1 MSMHL
6 DRRAGQVHKDRS
18 GLVLAIILAA
28 QLMVVLDATIVNI
41 ALPRIKESLG
51 FSSTGLS
58 WVIDAYTLVFGGL
71 LLLGA
76 RAGDLLGRR
85 RTFLAGITLFT
96 VASMAGGLATSSGL
110 LLAARAVQG
119 AGAAFAAPSALAL
132 LMVQFSEGPA
142 RRRAIAWYAAMS
154 VGGVAIGLLAGG
166 VLTQWLSWRWVFYVN
181 VPIGILVV
189 VGAARLVTETDRRR
203 GRFDLSGALTST
215 LGMGAIVYG
224 FIHAATSSWS
234 SPTTVGSFVAG
245 AVLLAGFVLNEQ
257 RAAEPIT
264 PLRLFADRNRSA
276 SYLARLL
283 LVAGMYGMFFFL
295 TQFLQ
300 DELGY
305 RPLMAGLAFL
315 PLTVALFSA
324 SQASARVLSRKLPEK
339 ALLVGGVLLS
349 TAGLAWLTQLSV
361 GSSYFDVLG
370 PLVLFGAGNGFAF
383 VPLTNV
389 ALAGVAPADAGA
401 ASGLVNVAQ
410 QVGGS
415 LGLAVLVSV
424 FGSASRSAA
433 AHAAAGEAARAVAR
447 HAFVVGADRAFFAAA
462 LFLVATA
469 VTLALAVRRDRT
481 DTATADEP
489 LPDDLVVA
497 EIA

>member
-1 MSMHL
+1 MSIHPG
-6 DRRAGQVHKDRS
+6 RRATQDPSDHP

-41 ALPRIKESLG
+41 ALPAIKAALG
-51 FSSTGLS
+51 FSSPGLS
-58 WVIDAYTLVFGGL
+58 WVVDAYTLVFGGL

-85 RTFLAGITLFT
+85 RTFLAGIALFT
-96 VASMAGGLATSSGL
+96 IASMAGGVATSSGL

-132 LMVQFSEGPA
+132 LMVQFADGAE
-142 RRRAIAWYAAMS
+142 RRRAIAWYAAMT
-154 VGGVAIGLLAGG
+154 VGGVAIGLIAGG
-166 VLTQWLSWRWVFYVN
+166 MLTQWLSWRWVFYVN
-181 VPIGILVV
+181 APIGAAVLL
-189 VGAARLVTETDRRR
+189 GASRLVAETDRRR
-203 GRFDLSGALTST
+203 GRFDLLGALTST
-215 LGMGAIVYG
+215 LGMSAIVYG
-224 FIHAATSSWS
+224 FIHAATSRWS
-234 SPTTVGSFVAG
+234 SATTIGAFVAG
-245 AVLLAGFVLNEQ
+245 AALLAGFVVNEK
-257 RAAEPIT
+257 RAVEPIT
-264 PLRLFADRNRSA
+264 PLRLFADRNRSV
-276 SYLARLL
+276 SYVARLL

-305 RPLMAGLAFL
+305 RPLAAGLAFL
-315 PLTVALFSA
+315 PLTVALFAA
-324 SQASARVLSRKLPEK
+324 SQMSARVLSRLLPEK
-339 ALLVGGVLLS
+339 VLLVGGVLLS
-349 TAGLAWLTQLSV
+349 TIGLAWLTHLSIT
-361 GSSYFDVLG
+361 SSYADIFG
-370 PLVLFGAGNGFAF
+370 PLVLFGAGNGLAF

-433 AHAAAGEAARAVAR
+433 AHAPAREAAAAVAR
-447 HAFVVGADRAFFAAA
+447 HAFVVGADRSFLAAS
-462 LFLVATA
+462 LFLVATV
-469 VTLALAVRRDRT
+469 VTLALAIRRPEPGATPRDELT
-481 DTATADEP
+481 DEVV
-489 LPDDLVVA
+489 LVEMA
-497 EIA
+497 